1 MASEV
6 ERAAWSYPNSA
17 FERMGLISIVATV
30 RASA

>member
-6 ERAAWSYPNSA
+6 SVLPWSYPNSA

-30 RASA
+30 TTSA